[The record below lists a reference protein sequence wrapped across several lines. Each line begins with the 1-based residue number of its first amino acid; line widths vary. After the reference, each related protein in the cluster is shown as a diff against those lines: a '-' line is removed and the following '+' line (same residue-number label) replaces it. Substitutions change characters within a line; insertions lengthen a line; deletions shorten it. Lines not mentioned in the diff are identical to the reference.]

1 MFYAFH
7 PIIVLNMQQTTMP
20 IFIGEEA
27 EHSNMEFKSCSGGR
41 IPNDLWKTISAFANS
56 EGGKIICGVDPAGKS
71 LSLSKAEIDRLQL
84 DISSLCSQ
92 SFSSTITPEIQYS
105 NGVLIVYIPPSPA
118 QLRPVFSKKHG
129 SGQGTYVREGSANR
143 TANDEMIRRFS
154 IAARGGAETIEYTD
168 QEYLECFDMTLVDEY
183 ISLLNKKKSNM
194 YQRFSTEEVLL
205 KLRAINKQGNPT
217 LFGLLAFGGEAAP
230 QEIIAPTVNI
240 VVTQY
245 PGVTKVNE
253 ADLSETY
260 IDNREFTGNAKAQFD
275 AAFLFLKS
283 KLPIRG
289 TIDSSGKRRD
299 YLVIPEVAIRESLA
313 NAIAHRDY
321 STYSSPIQIDIF
333 SDRVEIIN
341 PGASLVPIEQLD
353 EAPSTARNPLL
364 MGYLKEYGITDQ
376 KARGIRTI
384 KVSLREAGLEAPGFE
399 NIGQSFKTTLSAS
412 AFISHDDK
420 KWLQK
425 FATFT
430 LNERQLNALA
440 HVRNNPEGI
449 SNGEYRDINSMHNV
463 RDDKKANKELKQLV
477 EKRILS
483 TLGENKARR
492 YILRGEHV

>member
-1 MFYAFH
+1 ME
-7 PIIVLNMQQTTMP
+7 QTAMP

-41 IPNDLWKTISAFANS
+41 IPNDFWKTISAFANS
-56 EGGKIICGVDPAGKS
+56 EGGKVICGVDPLGKS
-71 LSLSKAEIDRLQL
+71 LGLRKTEIDKLQL

-92 SFSSTITPEIQYS
+92 AFSSSVTPEIQYS

-118 QLRPVFSKKHG
+118 QLRPVFFKKHG
-129 SGQGTYVREGSANR
+129 AGQGTYIREGSANR
-143 TANDEMIRRFS
+143 VANDEIIRRFS
-154 IAARGGAETIEYTD
+154 VAARGGAETLEYTD
-168 QEYLECFDMTLVDEY
+168 QVYLECFDMSLVEEY
-183 ISLLNKKKSNM
+183 ITLLNKKKSNM
-194 YQRFSTEEVLL
+194 YQRFDTPEVLV
-205 KLRAINKQGNPT
+205 KLRAINKQDNPT
-217 LFGLLAFGGEAAP
+217 LFGLLAFGSYAAP

-260 IDNREFTGNAKAQFD
+260 IDNREFLGNVKVQFET
-275 AAFLFLKS
+275 AFLFLKS
-283 KLPIRG
+283 KLPIKG

-321 STYSSPIQIDIF
+321 STYSAPVQIDIF

-341 PGASLVPIEQLD
+341 PGVSLVPIEQLD

-384 KVSLREAGLEAPGFE
+384 KVSLREAGLEAPNFE
-399 NIGQSFKTTLSAS
+399 NIGQSFKATLSAS

-420 KWLQK
+420 QWLQK
-425 FATFT
+425 FANFG
-430 LNERQLNALA
+430 LNDRQLNALA

-463 RDDKKANKELKQLV
+463 RDDKKANKELRQLV
-477 EKRILS
+477 GKKILS
-483 TLGENKARR
+483 PSGENKARR
-492 YILRGEHV
+492 YVLRSEQL